1 MLGFVLEVYMA
12 QIAFGGLWIR
22 GGRQAA
28 VMCHP
33 ANRERRYLKV
43 IILAQNHTEQTEAE
57 MMDNFISP

>member
-1 MLGFVLEVYMA
+1 MA

-22 GGRQAA
+22 AGRQAA

-43 IILAQNHTEQTEAE
+43 IILAQNHTEQTETE